1 MTVTEAAP
9 EAGKA
14 APAPASDMEDYDDE
28 NVEAYLREI
37 FADGEQAGGRT
48 GDGAKK
54 SKRRR
59 ADKYLTEPKVVPGG
73 GVVCISRLP
82 HGFYEAELR
91 SYLSQF
97 GGISRLRVSRNP
109 RTGASRHYAF
119 VEFRHAEVAK
129 IVAETM
135 NNYLLAGHLLQCSL
149 VAEEKIHPELWKGA
163 NRRFV
168 QVDWRKREA
177 QKHNR
182 TMEERGEEL
191 AAIDRERLK
200 KQQTRFQELGI
211 DYDVSGV
218 LGGELVL

>member
-1 MTVTEAAP
+1 MTVKKAAP
-9 EAGKA
+9 EASKA
-14 APAPASDMEDYDDE
+14 TLAPASDMEDYDDE
-28 NVEAYLREI
+28 NVEALLREV
-37 FADGEQAGGRT
+37 FSEEEPARGKPGE
-48 GDGAKK
+48 GAKK
-54 SKRRR
+54 NKRSRT
-59 ADKYLTEPKVVPGG
+59 DKYLTQPKVIPGG

-97 GGISRLRVSRNP
+97 GGISRLRVSRNS

-129 IVAETM
+129 IVVETM

-168 QVDWRKREA
+168 KVDWRKREA
-177 QKHNR
+177 QKHNQ

-191 AAIDRERLK
+191 AALDRERLK